1 MKITKKNYKTIN
13 NLADHREI
21 MQTVNVVIYI
31 YITTINTI
39 SMYNSRPY
47 TNISYIL
54 VIRIKKEEEAKTVY
68 ITKSDQTLVK
78 AAVK

>member
-54 VIRIKKEEEAKTVY
+54 VIRIKKEEAKTVY

>member
-54 VIRIKKEEEAKTVY
+54 VIRIKKEEEK
-68 ITKSDQTLVK
+68 QFTLRK
-78 AAVK
+78 AIKP